1 MHVSSRSV
9 TPSPIGSTTLNG
21 AAHSR
26 LQPSSILR
34 QFVASGHA
42 TVAVEPRHDDLRQ
55 LTAWLETLP
64 LATGEYSTARNRIHN
79 ASQYV
84 RAGEFG
90 AARYELRL
98 VAGQLRQY
106 LAD

>member
-1 MHVSSRSV
+1 M
-9 TPSPIGSTTLNG
+9 
-21 AAHSR
+21 
-26 LQPSSILR
+26 
-34 QFVASGHA
+34 
-42 TVAVEPRHDDLRQ
+42 
-55 LTAWLETLP
+55 P

-79 ASQYV
+79 ASRYV